1 MTTSAS
7 VVFDH
12 ITYAYD
18 QGRPAVRD
26 VCFSVQPGEIVVLV
40 GPSGCGK
47 STLLRLVA
55 GLLLPTAGRLL
66 LDGVDTLAVPPE
78 RRLVG
83 WVPQSYALFDHLNVR
98 DNIAFGLRMRH
109 ATRQQITHRVSEM
122 LELCRITDL
131 ADRPVTQLS
140 GGQRQRVAIAR
151 ALAVSPRVLL
161 LDEPLAALD
170 PQLRTAIRADL
181 QALLRAS
188 GVTTLFVTHDQ
199 AEALAIADHVVVL
212 RAGCVEQ
219 FGTPQTL
226 WQSPA
231 NAFVAEFFG
240 GAAVLPVQRI
250 GPDRVRL
257 APGVE
262 GRIPSD
268 SHAGAV
274 HVAIRPGD
282 LEIVTDDCAAPPA
295 DASAAESSAGL
306 FVPSAC
312 EFTGDGFKVTG
323 ELIGAGMVTL
333 LHDSPI
339 VLRRA
344 YPVRV
349 KPGRTLTVVGQGES

>member
-1 MTTSAS
+1 MTVAAS

-12 ITYAYD
+12 IFYAYAP
-18 QGRPAVRD
+18 GRPVVED
-26 VCFSVQPGEIVVLV
+26 VCFEVQPGEIVVLV

-55 GLLLPTAGRLL
+55 GLLIPTAGRLL
-66 LDGVDTLAVPPE
+66 MDGNDTGALPPD

-83 WVPQSYALFDHLNVR
+83 WVPQSYALFEHLNVR
-98 DNIAFGLRMRH
+98 DNVAFGLRMHR
-109 ATRQQITHRVSEM
+109 APRQEIARRVNEM
-122 LELCRITDL
+122 LDLCRITEL

-170 PQLRTAIRADL
+170 PQLRAAIRADL

-199 AEALAIADHVVVL
+199 VEALAIADHVAVL
-212 RAGCVEQ
+212 RAGRVEQ

-231 NAFVAEFFG
+231 NPFVAEFFG
-240 GAAVLPVQRI
+240 GATVLPAQRV
-250 GPDRVRL
+250 GPNRVRL

-262 GRIPSD
+262 ACTSLD
-268 SHAGAV
+268 DHATAL
-274 HVAIRPGD
+274 HVAVRAGD
-282 LEIVTDDCAAPPA
+282 LEIVPDGE
-295 DASAAESSAGL
+295 SAAHAGRL
-306 FVPSAC
+306 VPTAS

-323 ELIGAGMVTL
+323 ELIGAGTVTL
-333 LHDSPI
+333 LHDRPV
-339 VLRRA
+339 VLGHT

-349 KPGRTLTVVGQGES
+349 RPGRTICVVGQNQR